1 VPLCLALKL
10 TNISVSQ
17 VENDIR
23 SSLKSNRNN
32 ASVESIGTLM
42 LAKSATR
49 IAILGISTINSNVR
63 HRLTFSFP
71 GHLAP

>member
-1 VPLCLALKL
+1 MPLCLALKL
-10 TNISVSQ
+10 TDISVSQ

-32 ASVESIGTLM
+32 ASVESMGTLM

-63 HRLTFSFP
+63 HWLTFSFP
-71 GHLAP
+71 GDLAP